1 MCLSGDAVDKWL
13 SCDDVALDA
22 GEREYPEAA
31 KSDILY
37 KPTLLAQ
44 NYRALHHFG
53 GSPSIKTVLYKV
65 YGFHQKKSYEPQYVS
80 PTILPSSATLN
91 ESGGWECD

>member
-37 KPTLLAQ
+37 KPPSWHKTTVPYIISEGAPLLKPFFTKCMVFTKRSRTSLNISAP
-44 NYRALHHFG
+44 L
-53 GSPSIKTVLYKV
+53 
-65 YGFHQKKSYEPQYVS
+65 
-80 PTILPSSATLN
+80 SSLLLQTLN
-91 ESGGWECD
+91 ESGGSECD